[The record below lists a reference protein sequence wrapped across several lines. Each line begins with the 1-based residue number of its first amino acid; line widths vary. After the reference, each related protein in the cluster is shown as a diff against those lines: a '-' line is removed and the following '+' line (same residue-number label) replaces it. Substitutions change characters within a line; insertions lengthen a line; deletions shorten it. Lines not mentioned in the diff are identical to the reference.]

1 MFHTVT
7 LAGRV
12 GQEPDVRTTK
22 SGLEMASFSVAVDIK
37 GQKGTKITI
46 WPKITAFGQ
55 LSKIVGQYVH
65 KGSVVLVEGRL
76 SPDAQTGAPKIYAKK
91 DGSMAASYDIVAE
104 KVQVIAG
111 DKETAPKVFTDEQ
124 AVDIPF

>member
-1 MFHTVT
+1 MFHSIT

-22 SGLEMASFSVAVDIK
+22 TGLEMASFSVAIDIK

-55 LSKIVGQYVH
+55 LSKIVSQYIH

-76 SPDAQTGAPKIYAKK
+76 SPDATTGTPKIYAKK

-104 KVQVIAG
+104 KVQVIAR
-111 DKETAPKVFTDEQ
+111 DKENTPKVFMDEQ
-124 AVDIPF
+124 TIEIPF